1 MEEHEELLRV
11 LTGLRRSLSKE
22 DYEALAQAVYF
33 VTGKQIMG
41 SYGDGGDSEMDLRD
55 AKAALLRSQT
65 DNSELGYIKQ
75 TINDLYKL
83 RALYASSRKDKEG
96 KDA

>member
-41 SYGDGGDSEMDLRD
+41 SYGDSEMDLRD

-83 RALYASSRKDKEG
+83 RALYASSRKGKEESQR
-96 KDA
+96 KEA